1 MRLALIIQ
9 GSSLILSLGVF
20 CLKIIHGRFQSL
32 IARFYKSEIV
42 KDDLI
47 AERISTIDIHLYILT
62 IVFAFV
68 AVILSWYCVKNI
80 ARNRLIGGALLMIS
94 FFVFLFSFFPL

>member
-1 MRLALIIQ
+1 LSRSFGSRAGTIALIYRIEKDAY
-9 GSSLILSLGVF
+9 GNSLNTVKYR
-20 CLKIIHGRFQSL
+20 CR
-32 IARFYKSEIV
+32 V